1 MSPNRTAKTP
11 RRLRLSRETLR
22 SLTSPPKALGTIAE
36 TVLGDETSCGEVCTC
51 ACETT
56 SY

>member
-1 MSPNRTAKTP
+1 MPPTRTAKTP

-22 SLTSPPKALGTIAE
+22 SLTTPPNAVGTIAD
-36 TVLGDETSCGEVCTC
+36 TVIGDVTSCGEVCTC